1 MQMQFLHPILGLA
14 TLAGGVSLIVLMYLL
29 KQKYKEKQIPSLFLW
44 DKVFVQTKAMQPWQK
59 LKKSLLLFLQLAAA
73 ALLALAISG
82 PFVASDMQS
91 QNYVLALDC
100 SLSMQATDESPTR
113 FAAAKKDIQRMVE
126 QAAPTASFSLVI
138 LTDQPYLAVSDGEKS
153 RLLRLLEEA
162 QPTAGSVD
170 WEKASQI
177 MTAECEKL
185 DAQAALY
192 TDQYGNL
199 EALSPIE
206 EVYGMS
212 AENSAVTMLSHRIQ
226 DDGLY
231 VMTQVHH
238 FGENNVE
245 KQVTLYTDGVAF
257 DTQTVQLTA
266 NADTSV
272 VFQAVPQEAKTLE
285 VRLSPEDVLPLDDA
299 RYEGLA
305 VSDTQKV
312 LLVGAGNVFLEKAL
326 ALQPK
331 VQVYTTQSA
340 EAQELSGYGL
350 YIFDGVM
357 PDTLPTDG
365 HILFLQ
371 PSQEQSL
378 IQVGETRTFSD
389 TVRGVDDTLLENTG
403 GISFALQEGTPLSA
417 DWGQTFLRAEG
428 QTLGLYGEY
437 NGQKIAALGFD
448 LHKSDFP
455 LQAGFPILLYDL
467 IEWYFPEN
475 AAGLSQAEAGQT
487 VSFDLQPSTQ
497 QAVVQ
502 TAAGTEIA
510 IAPPFP
516 AQVLTDTKTAGLY
529 LLRETDVVGA
539 VRETPFGV
547 NPKTLEESDLREQ
560 GEAGTQAQE
569 VKTIRAGRSIAGLA
583 LLLLLVVLLIE
594 WRVNCR
600 EV

>member
-44 DKVFVQTKAMQPWQK
+44 DKVFVQTKAIQPWQK

-153 RLLRLLEEA
+153 RLLRLLDEA

-285 VRLSPEDVLPLDDA
+285 VRLSPKDVLPLDDA

-340 EAQELSGYGL
+340 EEQELSGYGL

-529 LLRETDVVGA
+529 LLRETDATGA

-560 GEAGTQAQE
+560 GEAGTQTQE

>member
-153 RLLRLLEEA
+153 RLLRLLDEA

-285 VRLSPEDVLPLDDA
+285 VRLSPKDVLPLDDA

-340 EAQELSGYGL
+340 EEQELSGYGL

-389 TVRGVDDTLLENTG
+389 TVRGVDDT
-403 GISFALQEGTPLSA
+403 
-417 DWGQTFLRAEG
+417 
-428 QTLGLYGEY
+428 
-437 NGQKIAALGFD
+437 
-448 LHKSDFP
+448 
-455 LQAGFPILLYDL
+455 
-467 IEWYFPEN
+467 
-475 AAGLSQAEAGQT
+475 
-487 VSFDLQPSTQ
+487 
-497 QAVVQ
+497 
-502 TAAGTEIA
+502 
-510 IAPPFP
+510 
-516 AQVLTDTKTAGLY
+516 
-529 LLRETDVVGA
+529 
-539 VRETPFGV
+539 
-547 NPKTLEESDLREQ
+547 
-560 GEAGTQAQE
+560 
-569 VKTIRAGRSIAGLA
+569 
-583 LLLLLVVLLIE
+583 
-594 WRVNCR
+594 
-600 EV
+600 

>member
-153 RLLRLLEEA
+153 RLLRLLDEA

-285 VRLSPEDVLPLDDA
+285 VRLSPKDVLPLDDA

-340 EAQELSGYGL
+340 EEQELSGYGL

-455 LQAGFPILLYDL
+455 LQAGFPILSYDL
-467 IEWYFPEN
+467 IEWYLPEN

-529 LLRETDVVGA
+529 LLRETDATGA

-560 GEAGTQAQE
+560 GEAGTQTQE

>member
-126 QAAPTASFSLVI
+126 QAEPTASFSLVI

-153 RLLRLLEEA
+153 RLLRLLDEA

-403 GISFALQEGTPLSA
+403 GISFALQEGTPLFA

-529 LLRETDVVGA
+529 LLRETDAAGA

-560 GEAGTQAQE
+560 GEAGTQTQE

>member
-162 QPTAGSVD
+162 QSTAGSVD

-403 GISFALQEGTPLSA
+403 GISFAFLQIGDRL
-417 DWGQTFLRAEG
+417 F
-428 QTLGLYGEY
+428 Y
-437 NGQKIAALGFD
+437 ALKD
-448 LHKSDFP
+448 KH
-455 LQAGFPILLYDL
+455 
-467 IEWYFPEN
+467 
-475 AAGLSQAEAGQT
+475 
-487 VSFDLQPSTQ
+487 
-497 QAVVQ
+497 
-502 TAAGTEIA
+502 
-510 IAPPFP
+510 
-516 AQVLTDTKTAGLY
+516 
-529 LLRETDVVGA
+529 
-539 VRETPFGV
+539 
-547 NPKTLEESDLREQ
+547 
-560 GEAGTQAQE
+560 
-569 VKTIRAGRSIAGLA
+569 
-583 LLLLLVVLLIE
+583 
-594 WRVNCR
+594 
-600 EV
+600 

>member
-1 MQMQFLHPILGLA
+1 MQFLHPFLGLA

-73 ALLALAISG
+73 VLLALAISG

-113 FAAAKKDIQRMVE
+113 FAAAKKDMQRMIE

-153 RLLRLLEEA
+153 RLLRLLDEA

-170 WEKASQI
+170 WEKAGQI
-177 MTAECEKL
+177 MAAECEKL

-199 EALSPIE
+199 SELSAIE
-206 EVYGMS
+206 QVYGGT

-226 DDGLY
+226 DNGLY
-231 VMTQVHH
+231 VMAQVHH
-238 FGENNVE
+238 FGESSGE

-257 DTQTVQLTA
+257 DTQTVQLEA
-266 NADTSV
+266 NADTSI
-272 VFQAVPQEAKTLE
+272 VFQAVPEDAKTLE
-285 VRLSPEDVLPLDDA
+285 VRLSPEDILPIDDA

-312 LLVGAGNVFLEKAL
+312 LLVGTGNVFLEKAL
-326 ALQPK
+326 SLQPK
-331 VQVYTTQSA
+331 VQVYTTQDTD
-340 EAQELSGYGL
+340 ELSGYGL

-357 PDTLPTDG
+357 PDALPTDG

-378 IQVGETRTFSD
+378 IQVGETRSFSD
-389 TVRGVDDTLLENTG
+389 MVRGVEDTLLENTG
-403 GISFALQEGTPLSA
+403 SISFALQEGTPLSA

-475 AAGLSQAEAGQT
+475 AAGVSQAEAGQT
-487 VSFDLQPSTQ
+487 ISFDLQPSTQ

-529 LLRETDVVGA
+529 RLKETDAAGV

-547 NPKTLEESDLREQ
+547 NPNTMKESDLREQ
-560 GEAGTQAQE
+560 GEADTQTQQT
-569 VKTIRAGRSIAGLA
+569 KTIRAGRSIAGLA
-583 LLLLLVVLLIE
+583 LLLLLAVLLIE

>member
-257 DTQTVQLTA
+257 DTQTVQLSA

-312 LLVGAGNVFLEKAL
+312 LLVGTGNVFLEKAL

-340 EAQELSGYGL
+340 EEQELSGYGL

-403 GISFALQEGTPLSA
+403 GISFALQEGTPLFA

-529 LLRETDVVGA
+529 LLRETDASGA

-583 LLLLLVVLLIE
+583 LLLFLVVLLIE

>member
-340 EAQELSGYGL
+340 EEQELSGYGL

-529 LLRETDVVGA
+529 LLRETDATGA

-547 NPKTLEESDLREQ
+547 NPKTLKESDLREQ